1 MEASNYYS
9 FLILLAIGQPVLLK
23 QRVSTS
29 LRVGEEEKW
38 QLKKASS
45 PFSSLLAYHYHVYD
59 FTEKNVTEIVLKG
72 FRRGGLSHNEFFELL
87 L

>member
-29 LRVGEEEKW
+29 LRVGEEEK
-38 QLKKASS
+38 
-45 PFSSLLAYHYHVYD
+45 
-59 FTEKNVTEIVLKG
+59 
-72 FRRGGLSHNEFFELL
+72 
-87 L
+87 